1 MFPQNNVG
9 GKTDE
14 NYEEA
19 QSKLELVYVDYISSV
34 VASAK
39 KYNESKKYENAI
51 KQINTAYD
59 ILPDD
64 TDSSALKFLLAASR
78 YHVLSF
84 HSVLPS
90 WYCFL

>member
-1 MFPQNNVG
+1 MHQNMLREP
-9 GKTDE
+9 E
-14 NYEEA
+14 NT
-19 QSKLELVYVDYISSV
+19 
-34 VASAK
+34 
-39 KYNESKKYENAI
+39 
-51 KQINTAYD
+51 KQALGRTSI

-64 TDSSALKFLLAASR
+64 IDSSALKFLLAASR